1 MAAKRGR
8 GKSKGRKVAPSL
20 QPRAAAESVLGSP
33 GGDHPT
39 SNDLWSDLRQGARNV
54 AGVRYQL
61 AVTAHVLAESRD
73 GSLPFVEVV
82 PEGYEDIDCLDRES
96 NQWLIQVKEVGAG
109 AGRFT
114 AASVAEVLSHA
125 ATAAHEESTRIVAV
139 TDAQLGGQVAESGWS
154 RTIAE
159 TPGYDLESTVNGLVG
174 RGHSRAEA
182 EALLRR
188 AHLVVLPWNV
198 TPRTSLTVA
207 GCFGLT
213 PAVAALAVSRLVED
227 LASVA
232 GDQRL
237 ATPDNAGRR
246 VLNDLDALV
255 ERVLSVVDVEA
266 LGSAVS
272 LGVCEIADYAANPA
286 SNRRDFLVGVDAAP
300 AHVGANYDIIRPEPS
315 RAVQVGLETARY
327 CLIAGPSGAGK
338 STQMWR
344 AARDVAPGARVLR
357 VLRLATQAD
366 VNELLR
372 HVQLLAPSEASPVM
386 VCCDDLGRPATVGWP
401 GAARR
406 LLELPDVLLIGAV
419 RQEDFTPDLLRHG
432 GELVQLRLDE
442 STANAISEQLRFAGV
457 EMELEIS
464 EAVQLADGQLMEYVS
479 LLTTGRRM
487 RAVLADQADS
497 LLRSDNPA
505 AAAVARLICA
515 AHVLGVPVDA
525 ATLGAAAGLE
535 TTQLTHALR
544 RLQDEHI
551 VVSESGSMWRG
562 LHQRRSDVLTELLHA
577 TPPPDLPSTLAAV
590 LRLLTPSAL
599 GWALR
604 RTTELFP
611 DLQPAYAEPIASAA
625 ARCGSAVELAG
636 LIEGL
641 ERADH
646 SLTARA
652 FIPILDRYRQPSVPL
667 SAISMLVCGDKLAG
681 IRFGSDGDGLLS
693 SLGERVHRCA
703 EELPDRSTTFADS
716 AVSAFG
722 TSLVDFIVD
731 ASAED
736 AVRLLEAVAL
746 YVQMPVEDLQRIA
759 GAFPWPLGTPSR
771 EERALHG
778 RLHAACRL
786 LASGPM
792 DFSAAFG
799 DLPDRL
805 QRAASSV
812 PNVVFASL
820 GTDVAPSASLRLLV
834 AEDSADEAPQFDWDL
849 DRRRS
854 GSSDAISSAAVDVAT
869 FVGECCPELDV
880 VEVRTI
886 LADGSVLKV
895 GDFEPGHK
903 RLARNGRPPREVVRI
918 NVGIQ
923 AAIARQAAAYSWTQ
937 LIRARERIAETLA
950 ALVGDAPRRLSSF
963 DDQKRREQ
971 WTGDLEETVRA
982 LAELP
987 RPPAAAEHDPV
998 SAAARW
1004 DEQRDEDSMSA
1015 AFRSVADALRM
1026 LAPGTS
1032 GKIVHAGVGDSVRK
1046 AALKL
1051 EGALEDGGSL
1061 TTAVERVACRRLL
1074 TGLQLLRDVL
1084 AALSF
1089 DIQLAKRVS
1098 GRPEDLGGNLLSLV
1112 ADAAAR
1118 QMENERSELHELFRE
1133 VDGSFV
1139 LEVPDPVPFLTSVV
1153 GHQWLVTVP
1162 PSSWDAIARVAAER
1176 RPVDISVSISIA
1188 CRHGADL
1195 LPIAG
1200 RLSRSFDAGFVPLGA
1215 DQLAELGAALGLSVV
1230 RGPALD
1236 TFGTI
1241 VQELAR
1247 ASWEFA
1253 RSELR
1258 PAEWRSPDSDPLAH
1272 WEHAES
1278 LGRELDANGLL
1289 SGVVEELLE
1298 RVRAEIEGQSG
1309 AVPFAA
1315 ELATATQSDF
1325 VQVHD
1330 GLALV
1335 SSGVLAAID
1344 VELGRAIAE

>member
-1 MAAKRGR
+1 MAAKSRR
-8 GKSKGRKVAPSL
+8 GKGAGRKAPRPL
-20 QPRAAAESVLGSP
+20 QSRPAGSVSRSPDGDDPTAAE
-33 GGDHPT
+33 
-39 SNDLWSDLRQGARNV
+39 LWADLRQGARNV
-54 AGVRYQL
+54 AGVSYQL

-82 PEGYEDIDCLDRES
+82 PEGYEDIDCLDGES

-125 ATAAHEESTRIVAV
+125 AAAAREESTRIVVV

-154 RTIAE
+154 RAIAE
-159 TPGYDLESTVNGLVG
+159 TPGYDLESTVKGLVG
-174 RGHSRAEA
+174 RGHSRTEA
-182 EALLRR
+182 EELLKR

-207 GCFGLT
+207 ACFGLT
-213 PAVAALAVSRLVED
+213 PAVAALAVSRLIED
-227 LASVA
+227 LSSVA

-237 ATPDNAGRR
+237 STPDNAGRR

-255 ERVLSVVDVEA
+255 ERVLSVVDVES

-286 SNRRDFLVGVDAAP
+286 SDRRDFLVGVDAAP
-300 AHVGANYDIIRPEPS
+300 AHVGANYDIIRPESS

-327 CLIAGPSGAGK
+327 CLIGGPSGAGK
-338 STQMWR
+338 SAQMWR
-344 AARDVAPGARVLR
+344 AARDIAPGARVLR
-357 VLRLATQAD
+357 VLRLATEAD

-372 HVQLLAPSEASPVM
+372 HVQLLEPSEASPVI
-386 VCCDDLGRPATVGWP
+386 VCCDDLGRPATAGWP

-406 LLELPDVLLIGAV
+406 LLELSDVLLIGAV
-419 RQEDFTPDLLRHG
+419 RQEDFTPELLCHG
-432 GELVQLRLDE
+432 GEFVQLHLDE
-442 STANAISEQLRFAGV
+442 STATAISEQLTFAGV
-457 EMELEIS
+457 DLELETA
-464 EAVQLADGQLMEYVS
+464 EAVQLADGKLMEYVS

-497 LLRSDNPA
+497 LLRSNNPA
-505 AAAVARLICA
+505 AAAVARVICA

-525 ATLGAAAGLE
+525 ATLGDAAGLE
-535 TTQLTHALR
+535 PTPLTHALR

-577 TPPPDLPSTLAAV
+577 TPPPDLPSTLAGV
-590 LRLLTPSAL
+590 LHLLTPSAL

-611 DLQPAYAEPIASAA
+611 DLQPAYAEPISKAVT
-625 ARCGSAVELAG
+625 RCGSAAELAG

-681 IRFGSDGDGLLS
+681 IRFGSDQDGLLG

-716 AVSAFG
+716 AASIFG
-722 TSLVDFIVD
+722 SGFVDLIVD
-731 ASAED
+731 ATVED
-736 AVRLLEAVAL
+736 AVRLLEVVAL
-746 YVQMPVEDLQRIA
+746 YVQLPVGDLHRIA
-759 GAFPWPLGTPSR
+759 GAFPWPIGTGSR
-771 EERALHG
+771 EERTLHG
-778 RLHAACRL
+778 RLSAACRL

-792 DFSAAFG
+792 DFSVAFG

-820 GTDVAPSASLRLLV
+820 GTDEAPSACLRLLV
-834 AEDSADEAPQFDWDL
+834 AEDSDDAAPQLDWDL
-849 DRRRS
+849 DRPRS
-854 GSSDAISSAAVDVAT
+854 GSSDAINSAAVDVAT
-869 FVGECCPELDV
+869 FVGECCPELEV

-886 LADGSVLKV
+886 LADGTALKI
-895 GDFEPGHK
+895 GDFEPGYK
-903 RLARNGRPPREVVRI
+903 RLARNGRPPRDVVRI

-923 AAIARQAAAYSWTQ
+923 AAIARQAAAYSWTE
-937 LIRARERIAETLA
+937 LIRERERIAVTLA
-950 ALVGDAPRRLSSF
+950 GLVEDAPRRVGYF
-963 DDQKRREQ
+963 DHQKRREQ
-971 WTGDLEETVRA
+971 WISDLDEAVRA

-987 RPPAAAEHDPV
+987 RPPATAELDPV

-1004 DEQRDEDSMSA
+1004 DEQRDEDSMSGSL
-1015 AFRSVADALRM
+1015 RSVADALRM
-1026 LAPGTS
+1026 LAPGPS
-1032 GKIVHAGVGDSVRK
+1032 GKVVHSGVGDSVRK

-1051 EGALEDGGSL
+1051 EDALDEGDVL
-1061 TTAVERVACRRLL
+1061 TTAVEREACRRLSN
-1074 TGLQLLRDVL
+1074 GLQLLRDVL

-1089 DIQLAKRVS
+1089 DIELAKRVS
-1098 GRPEDLGGNLLSLV
+1098 GRPEDLGENLLCLV
-1112 ADAAAR
+1112 ADAATR
-1118 QMENERSELHELFRE
+1118 QLENELSELHDLFRE
-1133 VDGSFV
+1133 VDGAFV
-1139 LEVPDPVPFLTSVV
+1139 FEVPDPVPFPSSVV
-1153 GHQWLVTVP
+1153 GHQWLITVP
-1162 PSSWDAIARVAAER
+1162 PSSWDAIVQVAAER
-1176 RPVDISVSISIA
+1176 RPLDVDVSISIA
-1188 CRHGADL
+1188 CGHGGDL

-1215 DQLAELGAALGLSVV
+1215 DRIEELGASLGLSVV
-1230 RGPALD
+1230 RGPTLD
-1236 TFGTI
+1236 TFGAI

-1258 PAEWRSPDSDPLAH
+1258 PAHWSSPDADPRAR
-1272 WEHAES
+1272 WDRAEGLS
-1278 LGRELDANGLL
+1278 RELDAEGPLY
-1289 SGVVEELLE
+1289 GVVEELLE
-1298 RVRAEIEGQSG
+1298 RVRAEVEDQSV

-1315 ELATATQSDF
+1315 ELAAAAQSDF
-1325 VQVHD
+1325 GQVGD

-1335 SSGVLAAID
+1335 SRGVLAALD
-1344 VELGRAIAE
+1344 VELGRTIPE